1 MEADVLQPLE
11 RLAGAARVSASVA
24 RNDTVIAEITPDNL
38 LSTASMGK
46 VFLLLAIGRAINAG
60 TIDGDAFLT
69 LPSPEERVADSGLWQ
84 FMSSPLTVGDCAL
97 LVAAVSDNLATNVL
111 LDLVGLEA
119 VRAESERAGYA
130 TTAMLDRIRD
140 VRTPDHP
147 PAPSVGTA
155 HDYRTIIDSV
165 FVADDGTPEAFVR
178 DLLMSGTDHSMVAS
192 GAMLDPL
199 VRESGAGGSFINKTG
214 TDLTVRADAGV
225 MGRPEARISY
235 AVLVNWDADQGGMDS
250 VVMAAMREVGQRL
263 LTPGRAP

>member
-1 MEADVLQPLE
+1 
-11 RLAGAARVSASVA
+11 
-24 RNDTVIAEITPDNL
+24 
-38 LSTASMGK
+38 
-46 VFLLLAIGRAINAG
+46 
-60 TIDGDAFLT
+60 
-69 LPSPEERVADSGLWQ
+69 
-84 FMSSPLTVGDCAL
+84 
-97 LVAAVSDNLATNVL
+97 VSDNLATNVL

-140 VRTPDHP
+140 VRTSDHP
-147 PAPSVGTA
+147 AAPSVGTA
-155 HDYRTIIDSV
+155 HDYRTIMDSG

-199 VRESGAGGSFINKTG
+199 VRESGARGSFINKTG

-250 VVMAAMREVGQRL
+250 LVMAAMREVGQRL
-263 LTPGRAP
+263 LTPGRVP